1 MVANHVVAVGI
12 GDIPNRHERRRNGG
26 GGPMKR
32 RPALRRA
39 QPVIMHSSD
48 STKKPKTRS
57 RSKAIDKS
65 VLALPEPRRVRDRDH
80 VRYVAKQPCLI
91 CGRQPSDAHYLR
103 FTQSRAMGRKVSDEF
118 TVPLC
123 RGHHREVHRCGD
135 EAAWWAK
142 TGIDPG
148 IAARTLW
155 LDTRP
160 LSSIPERLPADDT
173 AE

>member
-1 MVANHVVAVGI
+1 MLSAS
-12 GDIPNRHERRRNGG
+12 
-26 GGPMKR
+26 R
-32 RPALRRA
+32 RPSRRDWRALRRS
-39 QPVIMHSSD
+39 PRSMHGPD

-57 RSKAIDKS
+57 RSKVIDKS
-65 VLALPEPRRVRDRDH
+65 LLALPEPRRVRDRDH
-80 VRYVAKQPCLI
+80 VRHVAKQPCLI
-91 CGRQPSDAHYLR
+91 CGRQPSDAHHLR
-103 FTQSRAMGRKVSDEF
+103 FAQSRAMGRKVSDEF

-148 IAARTLW
+148 VAARTLW

-160 LSSIPERLPADDT
+160 LPSISERLPADDT
-173 AE
+173 AEQLASPRPEN